1 MSDHIH
7 SRHRRILVT
16 LGGLFTVLALF
27 GIAVWQLLVSSLHS
41 DTMLIGVAIAGGMTI
56 LGMVIVAFVAMP
68 RHDWTL
74 TDTGITIRERVS
86 LPFGRRV
93 WVNVPW
99 RDVARLDWSTAGI
112 FNVLDLVTTH
122 GSRYRMSPP
131 RDAAGRSD
139 DQALAAFAD
148 RIRARAAMA
157 GRDLPPPGQA
167 AGDLEGA
174 PGLIL
179 MTIAFLLSLL
189 LAGLTIW
196 AFTASDGPS
205 GSGRTGYAAGII
217 IALPVGAGWLLLRAL
232 RRRRQLR
239 GQ

>member
-1 MSDHIH
+1 MSDHIQ

-16 LGGLFTVLALF
+16 LSGLFTVLTLF
-27 GIAVWQLLVSSLHS
+27 GVAVWQLMISSLHS
-41 DTMLIGVAIAGGMTI
+41 DTMLIGVAIAGGLTI
-56 LGMVIVAFVAMP
+56 LGMIIVAFVAMP

-74 TDTGITIRERVS
+74 TDTGITIEERVS
-86 LPFGRRV
+86 LPFGRRI

-131 RDAAGRSD
+131 RNAAGRSD
-139 DQALAAFAD
+139 DQALADFAEH
-148 RIRARAAMA
+148 IRARAAAA
-157 GRDLPPPGQA
+157 GRALPPPGQA
-167 AGDLEGA
+167 PGDLEGA

-179 MTIAFLLSLL
+179 MTIALLLSLA
-189 LAGLTIW
+189 LAGVTIW

-205 GSGRTGYAAGII
+205 TGGRTGYAAGIV
-217 IALPVGAGWLLLRAL
+217 IALPFGVGWMLMRAL

-239 GQ
+239 GS